1 MISVV
6 VDELRNTAELCCQLA
21 VDFRRDSH
29 LSGSLH
35 ALGSDLMERAAD
47 LDRDFDHRGM
57 PDNRA
62 DLSTA
67 A

>member
-6 VDELRNTAELCCQLA
+6 VDELRNTAELCSQLA
-21 VDFRRDSH
+21 VDFKSDSR
-29 LSGSLH
+29 LSESLH

-47 LDRDFDHRGM
+47 LDRDFDRRGM
-57 PDNRA
+57 PDSSA
-62 DLSTA
+62 DLRTA

>member
-35 ALGSDLMERAAD
+35 ALDSDLMERAAD
-47 LDRDFDHRGM
+47 LDRDFDHGM